1 MKLEINC
8 FEEWFIIESL
18 RENTVSPK
26 RKNLLGKTFCVQ
38 AIEFSSVKQ
47 TGAGKV
53 KVQGGEV
60 FVS

>member
-1 MKLEINC
+1 MKLEIKC
-8 FEEWFIIESL
+8 FEEWFIIDSL
-18 RENTVSPK
+18 RENSLSNKKQKLSVKLS
-26 RKNLLGKTFCVQ
+26 

-53 KVQGGEV
+53 KVQGGDV

>member
-1 MKLEINC
+1 MKLEVKC
-8 FEEWFIIESL
+8 FEEWFVIDSL
-18 RENTVSPK
+18 RENSLSK
-26 RKNLLGKTFCVQ
+26 KNKLSLKLS

-53 KVQGGEV
+53 KVQGGDV